1 MKFKIINKQSLCIPE
16 DPVFVLD
23 TTCVLKNLKVVEKF
37 FRSKKKVFEPVQ
49 ISKKNFFEL
58 FSSIFWGICTG
69 TKGGKV
75 VLFGLS
81 TGTKYEFRI
90 FEE

>member
-37 FRSKKKVFEPVQ
+37 FRSKKKVQ
-49 ISKKNFFEL
+49 ISKKNFLNYFLRFFGVFVPVPEAEKWY
-58 FSSIFWGICTG
+58 FSD
-69 TKGGKV
+69 
-75 VLFGLS
+75 
-81 TGTKYEFRI
+81 
-90 FEE
+90 